1 MGSPRRGREV
11 REVRQ
16 VRTEVRSSSPLSP
29 ARITRAQEK
38 EELSNLND
46 RLAVYI
52 DKMRSLEAEN
62 SMLRMRMS
70 ESEEVVTSE
79 VTGIKASFE
88 RELADARRCLDSVAH
103 EKARIEI
110 ESGKLRA
117 DFNELYS
124 RMAQKERD
132 LAAALG
138 RNKDLE
144 AQLGSKSHALGT
156 ALAQQRILEDELRSL
171 KASLS
176 SLEGNLLNLK
186 KQLEEET
193 LARVTAENAAQSL
206 KEELEFR
213 RSMFENEVKETRKR
227 HESRL
232 VEIDAGHQQEYE
244 NKLAQALQD
253 LRAEHTDQ
261 VQLYKRELENNY
273 KTKMENAKM
282 SLQQNSTMSG
292 VVQEEL
298 TESRM
303 RIETLNNQLGA
314 LQRQVAGAEAQIR
327 DLEETLRRERDSHWR
342 QLADKDRELT
352 EIRQAM
358 TAQINEYEHL
368 LEVKLALDMEISAY
382 RKLLEGEEERL
393 HLSPSPSSRV
403 TVTRS
408 SETVRTS
415 GGSGAVSGSSSG
427 AGSAAAG
434 SGGVA
439 GGGVASSRSS
449 VASSRV
455 AVVRGGA
462 AAAAASGSISGGLSL
477 SSSAAAKRKRLDV
490 QESEATSS
498 VSVTQRASA
507 SGVIAVEEID
517 AGGRFVK
524 LINDSQQDQAV
535 GGWTVKRSI
544 HGRADIVY
552 KFTGRTIVKAGD
564 GITIW
569 AGGAG
574 VQHNPPRDLLMK
586 QHTTWGSGDEVR
598 VVVLNA
604 NGEEVAMRQILRR
617 QGAAGEDDDEDED
630 VVEANEV
637 LFHQQQEGAERGA
650 DSTEET
656 ISEYELRSRTV
667 KHNTPGGGDGGG
679 GGNSSSR
686 SSRAGS
692 ATRSQA
698 TTARA
703 SAASQSG
710 SGGPNEPSE
719 AILRLGIYSAGVGS
733 PEPRGG
739 IHMGGE
745 AAVAAVRLSTG
756 QQASGTSVKSM
767 TSVTTQRVETSQV
780 PRGSLASFLRR

>member
-16 VRTEVRSSSPLSP
+16 VRGEVRSSSPLSP

-62 SMLRMRMS
+62 SMLRMRVS

-88 RELADARRCLDSVAH
+88 RELADARLCLDNVAH

-110 ESGKLRA
+110 ESGKLRS

-132 LAAALG
+132 LATALG

-244 NKLAQALQD
+244 SKLAQALQD
-253 LRAEHTDQ
+253 LRAEHMDQ
-261 VQLYKRELENNY
+261 VQLYKNELENNY

-314 LQRQVAGAEAQIR
+314 LQRQVAGAEAKIR

-358 TAQINEYEHL
+358 TAQINEYEQL

-382 RKLLEGEEERL
+382 RKMLEGEEERL

-415 GGSGAVSGSSSG
+415 GGGGGAVSRSASG
-427 AGSAAAG
+427 AGSASAAG
-434 SGGVA
+434 GA
-439 GGGVASSRSS
+439 ASSRSS

-462 AAAAASGSISGGLSL
+462 AASGSNSGGLSL
-477 SSSAAAKRKRLDV
+477 SSSAAKRKRLDV

-507 SGVIAVEEID
+507 SGVIAVDEID

-544 HGRADIVY
+544 HGHADIVY

-564 GITIW
+564 SITIW

-586 QHTTWGSGDEVR
+586 QHSTWGSGDEVR

-630 VVEANEV
+630 VVEANEA
-637 LFHQQQEGAERGA
+637 LFHQQEGAERGA

-667 KHNTPGGGDGGG
+667 RHNTPGGGGDGGDGG

-692 ATRSQA
+692 ATRSRT

-710 SGGPNEPSE
+710 SRSGVPDE

-739 IHMGGE
+739 IHVGGE
-745 AAVAAVRLSTG
+745 AAVGAVRLSTG
-756 QQASGTSVKSM
+756 QQASGASVTNT

-780 PRGSLASFLRR
+780 PRGSLAAFLRR

>member
-415 GGSGAVSGSSSG
+415 GGSGA
-427 AGSAAAG
+427 
-434 SGGVA
+434 
-439 GGGVASSRSS
+439 
-449 VASSRV
+449 
-455 AVVRGGA
+455 
-462 AAAAASGSISGGLSL
+462 
-477 SSSAAAKRKRLDV
+477 RKRLDV

>member
-415 GGSGAVSGSSSG
+415 GGSGA
-427 AGSAAAG
+427 
-434 SGGVA
+434 
-439 GGGVASSRSS
+439 
-449 VASSRV
+449 
-455 AVVRGGA
+455 
-462 AAAAASGSISGGLSL
+462 
-477 SSSAAAKRKRLDV
+477 RKRLDV

-630 VVEANEV
+630 VVEANE
-637 LFHQQQEGAERGA
+637 QEGAERGA